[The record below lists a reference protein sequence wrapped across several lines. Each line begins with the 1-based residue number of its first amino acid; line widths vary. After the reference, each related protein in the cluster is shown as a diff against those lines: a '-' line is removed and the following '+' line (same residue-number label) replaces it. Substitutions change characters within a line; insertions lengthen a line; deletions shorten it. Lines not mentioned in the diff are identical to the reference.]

1 MALDRLSA
9 AAARAV
15 DEYCE
20 RCRAAEQH
28 RKEEEHAAV
37 VLQSCWRGKLQ
48 RHELQKLSHVALTIQ
63 RCWRG
68 YLGRQ
73 RFAAARSARN
83 TQLREAYFNHQ
94 ATVIQNCWR
103 GHFSRS
109 RVHDFYKRKAYL
121 AAVAAANAAV
131 RAGMAAELQEA
142 LQHQQQQAQQ
152 AAKQQFDAQVSRL
165 HHPASTGCR
174 PGIFS
179 SQVTAGG
186 AVRVPAVVAGQP
198 LEQHLRAAAK
208 QQAAGTVKQ
217 QQEAMWQTIHSSASA
232 TSSTAGF
239 SFPAG
244 SAAARAASAAAAA
257 AAGPALSSSG
267 SAAAAG
273 EHLPAQLRPLVA
285 SAGKLAA
292 AVVASV
298 DDWYAARADANMPDG
313 SFNPSLTLQ
322 QSAEYE
328 AVRQAAGLEGRIS
341 RGLMLMLHDG
351 QPFNNITKPAPGMQP
366 SSPAGSTITAPA
378 TNSSQ
383 EAESSRSPVQYHG
396 GSWGNNGQLS
406 PGRLVGA
413 QQQQTARTAGSPQHM
428 QQEQKHWQHN
438 KHAGTF
444 FSKHLKQAF

>member
-15 DEYCE
+15 DEYYE

-165 HHPASTGCR
+165 HHLASTGCR

-208 QQAAGTVKQ
+208 QQ
-217 QQEAMWQTIHSSASA
+217 
-232 TSSTAGF
+232 
-239 SFPAG
+239 
-244 SAAARAASAAAAA
+244 
-257 AAGPALSSSG
+257 
-267 SAAAAG
+267 
-273 EHLPAQLRPLVA
+273 
-285 SAGKLAA
+285 LAA
-292 AVVASV
+292 AMMASV

-341 RGLMLMLHDG
+341 RGLMLVLHDE
-351 QPFNNITKPAPGMQP
+351 QYVKAVSNSIFPHHKSSNLQP
-366 SSPAGSTITAPA
+366 S
-378 TNSSQ
+378 
-383 EAESSRSPVQYHG
+383 
-396 GSWGNNGQLS
+396 
-406 PGRLVGA
+406 
-413 QQQQTARTAGSPQHM
+413 
-428 QQEQKHWQHN
+428 
-438 KHAGTF
+438 
-444 FSKHLKQAF
+444 